1 MRMNI
6 VVDGYMCNSGQD
18 DHHDYHIYSEGRQ
31 REKEKAMIAIG
42 SRSSKAQQ
50 SEFN

>member
-18 DHHDYHIYSEGRQ
+18 DHHDYHIYSEE
-31 REKEKAMIAIG
+31 REMEGDGNDRDRFTI
-42 SRSSKAQQ
+42 
-50 SEFN
+50 E